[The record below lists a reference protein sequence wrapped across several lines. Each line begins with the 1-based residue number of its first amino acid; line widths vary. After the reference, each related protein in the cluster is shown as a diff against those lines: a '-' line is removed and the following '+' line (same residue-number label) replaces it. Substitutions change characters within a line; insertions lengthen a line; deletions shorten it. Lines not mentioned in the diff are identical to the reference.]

1 MRWLA
6 IILGT
11 LLLAGTGGGLYLH
24 LRVKGDPKELAASY
38 FAYWQAGDFQAMRSL
53 TAAPPADFV
62 EQHRA
67 FGKALQVSAL
77 DLLPEPVVRPT
88 ETEARADFTAERTL
102 PPGKWTVEATL
113 RMKVVDRRWR
123 VVWTPA
129 TLAPELANGGLLQL
143 RETSAGA
150 VGAVTF
156 ADGTEIPGTSGARQY
171 LDALGGQYTSG
182 EAKPGW
188 GIFLDDT
195 PVKVFSEA
203 TAAARPTTLES
214 GPQAAADKA
223 VAGAAKPAVLVALKP
238 STGAIVAI
246 ADRVG
251 SRAASHGVYPP
262 GSTFKIVTAAALI
275 TSGLAPSS
283 GVSCPATV
291 LLGERTIP
299 NHDGLALGSTS
310 LQTAFAKSCNTTF
323 ASLGVNRAKAAG
335 MTTAAELFGFNKPFA
350 VNAERPGFP
359 APSGTADL
367 AEASIGQGRVTASP
381 LNMAAVAAAV
391 ASGTWRSPVMFPAAS
406 YTANGEAVPAPRP
419 LPQAVLTALR
429 PMMAAVVASGTAASA
444 GLPAGTFG
452 KTGTAETGSSGTHA
466 WFIGYRA
473 DLAFAVLV
481 PGGGDGATAAAP
493 IAAAFLKSL

>member
-11 LLLAGTGGGLYLH
+11 LLLAGAGGGLYLH

-38 FAYWQAGDFQAMRSL
+38 FAYWRAGDFASMKDL
-53 TAAPPADFV
+53 TASPPPDFV
-62 EQHRA
+62 QQHRA

-77 DLLPEPVVRPT
+77 DLETQPVVRPT
-88 ETEARADFTAERTL
+88 ETEAKADFTAVRTL
-102 PPGKWTVEATL
+102 PPGTWTVESTL
-113 RMKVVDRRWR
+113 RMEIVDRHWR

-143 RETSAGA
+143 KETAGSPL
-150 VGAVTF
+150 GAATF
-156 ADGTEIPGTSGARQY
+156 ADGAEIPGTSGVRPY
-171 LDALGGQYTSG
+171 LEALGGQYTSG
-182 EAKPGW
+182 QPTSGW

-195 PVKVFSEA
+195 PVKIFSEA
-203 TAAARPTTLES
+203 VGARQTTTLDARL
-214 GPQAAADKA
+214 QAAADTA
-223 VAGAAKPAVLVALKP
+223 VAAAGKPAVLVVVRA
-238 STGAIVAI
+238 STGAIVALS
-246 ADRVG
+246 DRVG
-251 SRAASHGVYPP
+251 ELAASQGTYPP
-262 GSTFKIVTAAALI
+262 GSTFKIVTAAALV
-275 TSGLAPSS
+275 TSGLAPTS

-335 MTTAAELFGFNKPFA
+335 MTKAAEMFGFNKPFA
-350 VNAERPGFP
+350 INAARPSFP

-367 AEASIGQGRVTASP
+367 AEASIGQGRVLVTP

-391 ASGTWRSPVMFPAAS
+391 GSGTWRSPVMFSAS
-406 YTANGEAVPAPRP
+406 SYKANGEDVPAPRP
-419 LPQAVLTALR
+419 LPQAVVTALR
-429 PMMAAVVASGTAASA
+429 PMMSAVVTSGTAASA
-444 GLPAGTFG
+444 GLPSGTYG
-452 KTGTAETGSSGTHA
+452 KTGTAEAGSTHA
-466 WFIGYRA
+466 WFVGYRA

-481 PGGGDGATAAAP
+481 PGGGDGGTAAAP
-493 IAAAFLKSL
+493 IAAAFLKSA